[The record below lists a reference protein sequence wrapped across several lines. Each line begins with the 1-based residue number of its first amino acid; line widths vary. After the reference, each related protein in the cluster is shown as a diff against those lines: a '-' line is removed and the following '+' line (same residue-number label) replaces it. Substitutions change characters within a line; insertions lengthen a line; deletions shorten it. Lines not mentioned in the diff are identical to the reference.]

1 MSRNPA
7 LTWCNDTLH
16 SIIGCSDNAL
26 AQYLTTEATSAS
38 SHHSILNI
46 LIDGNV
52 QPVNASGSDGK
63 RVLERFAQDLWNR
76 CHSNSHDRGSNGNV
90 QKARVTKKTNADWV
104 KSAANYDLLDDDDD
118 YNIQPK
124 YTETN
129 AKTKEAKP
137 KSSSTEPPKQI
148 SIKKK
153 KDREEDRSR
162 ERGKDKESR
171 SRSSK
176 RSRRR
181 RRSRSSSESSG
192 SDDNGDVRQRYEE
205 RVEER
210 RQNRDRKRRAG
221 TTRSPSPVDNGGNAH
236 VSDYDSVAQGHDLD
250 EEKYQNLTEA
260 ERAELEREKDIRERD
275 EFAKRLLD
283 RDKHKTSKHDELYSD
298 AEHDKK
304 DDDEYQ
310 KRIDLESRLARGETV
325 YDQETGKQIT
335 LSTLREESR
344 RSYLKKRKERELT
357 LLERELAEEE
367 EMFGSEK
374 LTEGERKRLELRR
387 EVLKLAKQGGDAA
400 GKDEKGD
407 FYRLPDEY
415 EEREGRTKAEKDSA
429 LLKSRY
435 VEEKYEKTEQQL
447 WEEEQTK
454 KASIVPT
461 KKRGKQND
469 ATEKEYDLV
478 FDDQIDFVM
487 TSKKDGY
494 DNRNKKSRDRRG
506 DDDDESMSS
515 RHSRSSSKS
524 LEKKT
529 SAKPVK
535 ALTKHEK
542 ILVGRKKLPVFPYR
556 EEFLAA
562 VKDHQVLILVG
573 ETGSGKT

>member
-1 MSRNPA
+1 
-7 LTWCNDTLH
+7 
-16 SIIGCSDNAL
+16 
-26 AQYLTTEATSAS
+26 
-38 SHHSILNI
+38 
-46 LIDGNV
+46 
-52 QPVNASGSDGK
+52 
-63 RVLERFAQDLWNR
+63 
-76 CHSNSHDRGSNGNV
+76 
-90 QKARVTKKTNADWV
+90 
-104 KSAANYDLLDDDDD
+104 
-118 YNIQPK
+118 
-124 YTETN
+124 
-129 AKTKEAKP
+129 
-137 KSSSTEPPKQI
+137 
-148 SIKKK
+148 
-153 KDREEDRSR
+153 
-162 ERGKDKESR
+162 
-171 SRSSK
+171 
-176 RSRRR
+176 
-181 RRSRSSSESSG
+181 
-192 SDDNGDVRQRYEE
+192 
-205 RVEER
+205 
-210 RQNRDRKRRAG
+210 
-221 TTRSPSPVDNGGNAH
+221 
-236 VSDYDSVAQGHDLD
+236 
-250 EEKYQNLTEA
+250 
-260 ERAELEREKDIRERD
+260 
-275 EFAKRLLD
+275 
-283 RDKHKTSKHDELYSD
+283 
-298 AEHDKK
+298 
-304 DDDEYQ
+304 
-310 KRIDLESRLARGETV
+310 
-325 YDQETGKQIT
+325 
-335 LSTLREESR
+335 
-344 RSYLKKRKERELT
+344 
-357 LLERELAEEE
+357 
-367 EMFGSEK
+367 MFGSEK
-374 LTEGERKRLELRR
+374 LTEGERRRLELRK

-494 DNRNKKSRDRRG
+494 DNRNKKSRGRSG

-524 LEKKT
+524 LEKKI

-562 VKDHQVLILVG
+562 VKDHQVMILVG